1 MNALI
6 FAAGL
11 GTRLK
16 PLTDTMPKAMVPING
31 KPLVQILIEKL
42 KQIGVEEIVINVH
55 HFAQQIIDF
64 VQANNSFGI
73 SIKFSDETDMLLE
86 TGGGLK
92 KAAKLFSNNDPI
104 LVHNVDIL
112 SNADLKTLYQ
122 NGTSYMVNGTCGALL
137 LVSPRKTQ
145 RYLIFDADNRLV
157 GWTNLATGQIKS
169 PYPDLMAHDGE
180 IGYFDAPDDQ
190 ASARPLR
197 GMGGLYAFSGIQV
210 FNPEIL
216 GMMDAWEGKFS
227 IIDFYLSICDKVQIK
242 CCPNDNLQ
250 LLDVGKLDTIA
261 KAEEF
266 LTKNTI

>member
-31 KPLVQILIEKL
+31 KPLLQILIEKL
-42 KQIGVEEIVINVH
+42 KAIGVDEVVVNVH
-55 HFAQQIIDF
+55 HFAQQIMDF
-64 VQANNSFGI
+64 VSGNDSFGI

-92 KAAKLFSNNDPI
+92 KAARLFSNDAPI

-112 SNADLKTLYQ
+112 SNADLRALYDSSSS
-122 NGTSYMVNGTCGALL
+122 TTL
-137 LVSPRKTQ
+137 LVSWRETQ
-145 RYLIFDADNRLV
+145 RYLMFDGNDRLV
-157 GWTNLATGQIKS
+157 GWTNIATGQVKS
-169 PYPDLMAHDGE
+169 PYPDLKAQDGE
-180 IGYFDAPDDQ
+180 
-190 ASARPLR
+190 
-197 GMGGLYAFSGIQV
+197 MGNVVSSPSQPNGKLYMANGTSYRLFAFSGIQV
-210 FNPEIL
+210 FHPSLLPYMES
-216 GMMDAWEGKFS
+216 WEGKFS
-227 IIDFYLSICDKVQIK
+227 IIDFYLSICDKVEIK
-242 CCPNDNLQ
+242 CCPNDKLC

-266 LTKNTI
+266 LEEK

>member
-1 MNALI
+1 MTSDTIKSSPNGGVRGGHALI

-42 KQIGVEEIVINVH
+42 KSIGVDEIVINVH

-64 VQANNSFGI
+64 VEANDSFGI
-73 SIKFSDETDMLLE
+73 DIKFSDETDMLLE

-92 KAAKLFSNNDPI
+92 KAAKLFSNDDPI

-112 SNADLKTLYQ
+112 SNADLKALYEDASS
-122 NGTSYMVNGTCGALL
+122 TTL
-137 LVSPRKTQ
+137 LVSWRETQ
-145 RYLIFDADNRLV
+145 RYLLFDDDNVLV
-157 GWTNLATGQIKS
+157 GWTNIATGQVKS
-169 PYPDLMAHDGE
+169 PYPDLDVDKCKK
-180 IGYFDAPDDQ
+180 F
-190 ASARPLR
+190 
-197 GMGGLYAFSGIQV
+197 AFSGIQV
-210 FNPEIL
+210 FDQSLLPY
-216 GMMDAWEGKFS
+216 MDAWEGKFS

-242 CCPNDNLQ
+242 CCPNDNLH

-266 LTKNTI
+266 LTKNGN

>member
-16 PLTDTMPKAMVPING
+16 PLTDTMPKAMVSING

-42 KQIGVEEIVINVH
+42 KAIGVTEVVINVH

-64 VQANNSFGI
+64 VEANDSFGI
-73 SIKFSDETDMLLE
+73 DIKFSDETDMLLE

-92 KAAKLFSNNDPI
+92 KAAKLFSNDDPI

-112 SNADLKTLYQ
+112 SNVDLHSFYQ
-122 NGTSYMVNGTCGALL
+122 NCTSYMVNGTCGATL
-137 LVSPRKTQ
+137 LVSWRETQ
-145 RYLIFDADNRLV
+145 RYLLFDNDNVLV
-157 GWTNLATGQIKS
+157 GWTNIATGQVKS
-169 PYPDLMAHDGE
+169 PYPDLDVDKCKK
-180 IGYFDAPDDQ
+180 F
-190 ASARPLR
+190 
-197 GMGGLYAFSGIQV
+197 AFSGIQV
-210 FNPEIL
+210 FDQSLLPY
-216 GMMDAWEGKFS
+216 MDAWEGKFS

-242 CCPNDNLQ
+242 CCPNDNLH

-266 LTKNTI
+266 LKKNGN

>member
-16 PLTDTMPKAMVPING
+16 PLTDTMPKAMVPICG

-42 KQIGVEEIVINVH
+42 KGIGVTEIVINVH

-64 VQANNSFGI
+64 VEANNRFGI
-73 SIKFSDETDMLLE
+73 NIRFSDETDQLLE

-92 KAAKLFSNNDPI
+92 KAACLSSNDEPI

-112 SNADLKTLYQ
+112 SNADLLSLYDEVLAT
-122 NGTSYMVNGTCGALL
+122 GTTTL
-137 LVSPRKTQ
+137 LVSQRQTQ
-145 RYLIFDADNRLV
+145 RYLLFDDTNRLV
-157 GWTNLATGQIKS
+157 GWTNIATGEVRSPFPEIKALEKQS
-169 PYPDLMAHDGE
+169 HDLW
-180 IGYFDAPDDQ
+180 PNL
-190 ASARPLR
+190 PLTFCPS
-197 GMGGLYAFSGIQV
+197 LFAYSGIQV
-210 FNPEIL
+210 FHPSL
-216 GMMDAWEGKFS
+216 LPFMDSWHGKFS
-227 IIDFYLSICDKVQIK
+227 IIDFYLSICDSVPIR
-242 CCPNDNLQ
+242 CHFDPHLN

-266 LTKNTI
+266 LSA

>member
-73 SIKFSDETDMLLE
+73 NIKFSDETDMLLE

-92 KAAKLFSNNDPI
+92 KAAKLFSNDAPI

-112 SNADLKTLYQ
+112 SNADLKELYEGASFISHAVALAPTTK
-122 NGTSYMVNGTCGALL
+122 NVMGAYM
-137 LVSPRKTQ
+137 LVSYRETQ
-145 RYLIFDADNRLV
+145 RYLLFDDDNNLV
-157 GWTNLATGQIKS
+157 GWTNIATGQIKS
-169 PYPDLMAHDGE
+169 PYTDLDVNKYHK
-180 IGYFDAPDDQ
+180 
-190 ASARPLR
+190 
-197 GMGGLYAFSGIQV
+197 YAFSGIQV

-242 CCPNDNLQ
+242 CCPNDNLS
-250 LLDVGKLDTIA
+250 LLDVGKLDTIK
-261 KAEEF
+261 KAEDF
-266 LTKNTI
+266 LTKSLD

>member
-16 PLTDTMPKAMVPING
+16 PLTDTMPKAMVPVNG

-42 KQIGVEEIVINVH
+42 KSVGVTEIVINVH

-64 VQANNSFGI
+64 VKANDSFGI
-73 SIKFSDETDMLLE
+73 DIKFSDETDMLLE

-92 KAAKLFSNNDPI
+92 KASKLFSNTEPI

-112 SNADLKTLYQ
+112 SNADLESLY
-122 NGTSYMVNGTCGALL
+122 SGARHTTM
-137 LVSPRKTQ
+137 LVSERKTQ
-145 RYLIFDADNRLV
+145 RYLLFDDSNRLV
-157 GWTNLATGQIKS
+157 GWTNIATGEVKS
-169 PYPDLMAHDGE
+169 PFRDINPDNYHK
-180 IGYFDAPDDQ
+180 
-190 ASARPLR
+190 
-197 GMGGLYAFSGIQV
+197 YAFSGIQV
-210 FNPEIL
+210 FNQELLPY
-216 GMMDAWEGKFS
+216 MDNWDGKFS
-227 IIDFYLSICDKVQIK
+227 IIDFYLSICDKVEIK
-242 CCPNDNLQ
+242 CKADKELQ

-266 LTKNTI
+266 LGK

>member
-73 SIKFSDETDMLLE
+73 DIKFSDETDMLLE

-92 KAAKLFSNNDPI
+92 KAAKLFSNDDPI

-112 SNADLKTLYQ
+112 SNADLKELYEGASFISHAVALAPTTK
-122 NGTSYMVNGTCGALL
+122 NVMGAYM
-137 LVSPRKTQ
+137 LVSYRETQ
-145 RYLIFDADNRLV
+145 RYLLFDDDNNLV
-157 GWTNLATGQIKS
+157 GWTNIATGQIKS
-169 PYPDLMAHDGE
+169 PYTDLDVSKYHK
-180 IGYFDAPDDQ
+180 
-190 ASARPLR
+190 
-197 GMGGLYAFSGIQV
+197 YAFSGIQV
-210 FNPEIL
+210 FNPSL
-216 GMMDAWEGKFS
+216 LPYMDTWEGKFS